1 MNLEELD
8 SSRDGEMPPFYIWLN
23 PVFPQHTPMKAPED
37 SRVQPPTKKKATG
50 APVRLSETLWEQNG
64 SRASF

>member
-8 SSRDGEMPPFYIWLN
+8 SSRDGEIPPFYVWLN

-37 SRVQPPTKKKATG
+37 SRVQPPTKKKQQEH
-50 APVRLSETLWEQNG
+50 L
-64 SRASF
+64 